1 MNSPVLELPRY
12 DYAADEVP
20 QELRHTDCGVIS
32 IAMTR
37 THDDGSGA
45 VPPAAAIQRLD
56 QLERQGK
63 LVRGRMALPEWFFTE
78 PPPQF
83 EGSVV
88 EQLLADRRKH
98 DW

>member
-12 DYAADEVP
+12 DYAADDDP
-20 QELRHTDCGVIS
+20 QELRHTDCGVVS

-37 THDDGSGA
+37 THDEGRGA
-45 VPPAAAIQRLD
+45 VPPAAATQWLD

-63 LVRGRMALPEWFFTE
+63 LVRGRTALPEWFFTA
-78 PPPQF
+78 PRPQF
-83 EGSVV
+83 DGSVV
-88 EQLLADRRKH
+88 EQLLADRRKY